1 MRDVRISGPE
11 ILSTTLDIAKSR
23 GSSILSVIHLH
34 RPHPTVCFQTFDKD
48 GSGTIDEVNLV
59 GELAQRLAWIG
70 ITNKRSQCR
79 GRVYLGRWLAD

>member
-1 MRDVRISGPE
+1 MRDVRISSPE
-11 ILSTTLDIAKSR
+11 MLSSTLDIAQSR

-59 GELAQRLAWIG
+59 GELAQR
-70 ITNKRSQCR
+70 
-79 GRVYLGRWLAD
+79 